1 MKKMGLNQQ
10 LVNNEGYL
18 DGCQNGFRVVTC
30 FFWWRFMGDVCG
42 NLWNIDE
49 DIEMIYHE
57 IA

>member
-1 MKKMGLNQQ
+1 MGSRKTRGPDFL
-10 LVNNEGYL
+10 
-18 DGCQNGFRVVTC
+18 
-30 FFWWRFMGDVCG
+30 WRFMGDVCG